1 MAVTHRESLES
12 LDLPAP
18 VVSADLPDPWD
29 PLDWLEPPVSL
40 DVRYEERIVLV
51 H

>member
-1 MAVTHRESLES
+1 MVTHRERVES
-12 LDLPAP
+12 RDLVAP

-29 PLDWLEPPVSL
+29 PLDWLEPLESL
-40 DVRYEERIVLV
+40 DVRYRETNTPV